1 MNSKLKIG
9 VVIIGRNEGQ
19 RLIKCLD
26 STLSENTY
34 VVYVDSYSSDN
45 SVESA
50 KNVGTYV
57 INLDMSKPF
66 SAARARNT
74 GWKFLLARYP
84 DIEFI

>member
-34 VVYVDSYSSDN
+34 VVYVDAYSSDN

-50 KNVGTYV
+50 KNVGAYV

-66 SAARARNT
+66 SAARERNT
-74 GWKFLLARYP
+74 GW
-84 DIEFI
+84 